1 MTTLT
6 TLVAAAMEA
15 KRAELINQPLARI
28 WQDLAAVAVETAR
41 EELEGEAYEQGK
53 NDALDAE
60 QYGAGD

>member
-1 MTTLT
+1 VTNLT
-6 TLVAAAMEA
+6 TRVAAAMEI

-41 EELEGEAYEQGK
+41 EELEGGAYEQGK

-60 QYGAGD
+60 QYSAGD

>member
-6 TLVAAAMEA
+6 KRVAAAMEA
-15 KRAELINQPLARI
+15 KRAELINQPLARV
-28 WQDLAAVAVETAR
+28 WEELASVAVDVAR

-60 QYGAGD
+60 QYGVGD